1 MTNSLGIQI
10 RGLGLGGF
18 RFVLALFVALSHL
31 WAGMPHG
38 FAAYAVWGFF
48 ALSGFLMC
56 AILLDKYGLTAH
68 GLKAYAFNRFLRI
81 FPAYYAASLLG
92 IIVIVWATQNGVDL
106 KALNPEFG
114 LPNSWQGWLFPVTLL
129 PVFGRE
135 SMPVAVANALGIEVG
150 FYLLMPLM
158 AWRRWVAWL
167 FLLLGV
173 VLIGYYGIEPKS
185 FGERYATFW
194 PCVFAFAIG
203 ALAAHYR
210 GALRKFAFVAVA
222 SGAWLANSLVWFR
235 FGWWPWTVGLYVA
248 TVLSAWLVA
257 SLADKKQSTL
267 DRWLGDLSYPLYL
280 LHTIAGGVFMVLL
293 GAERSF
299 AFCAVS
305 LVLALALSVLFVH
318 LIDRP
323 LQRRK
328 RPALLKVT
336 V

>member
-1 MTNSLGIQI
+1 MRGI
-10 RGLGLGGF
+10 GLGTF
-18 RFVLALFVALSHL
+18 RFVLAMFVALSHL

-56 AILLDKYGLTAH
+56 AILLDKYGLSRQ
-68 GLKAYAFNRFLRI
+68 GLTSYAFNRFLRI
-81 FPAYYAASLLG
+81 FPAYYVATLLG
-92 IIVIVWATQNGVDL
+92 IVIIMWATRQAVDL

-114 LPNSWQGWLFPVTLL
+114 LPHSWQGWLFPITLL

-135 SMPVAVANALGIEVG
+135 AMPIAVANALGIEVG
-150 FYLLMPLM
+150 FYLLMPFM

-173 VLIGYYGIEPKS
+173 AMIAFYGIEPKS

-194 PCVFAFAIG
+194 PCSFAFALG

-210 GALRKFAFVAVA
+210 TELRKFAYASVA
-222 SGAWLANSLVWFR
+222 SFAWLANSLVWFR
-235 FGWWPWTVGLYVA
+235 VGWWPWTIGLYVA
-248 TVLSAWLVA
+248 TALSAWVVVA
-257 SLADKKQSTL
+257 VADRKQSTL

-280 LHTIAGGVFMVLL
+280 LHTIAGGLFFVLL
-293 GAERSF
+293 GSERTLRS
-299 AFCAVS
+299 CAYSVALTLVVS
-305 LVLALALSVLFVH
+305 ALFV
-318 LIDRP
+318 LCIDRP

-328 RPALLKVT
+328 RGGTKVASR
-336 V
+336 

>member
-1 MTNSLGIQI
+1 MNSIKTQLQGI
-10 RGLGLGGF
+10 GLGSF

-56 AILLDKYGLTAH
+56 AILLDKYGLSAS
-68 GLKAYAFNRFLRI
+68 GLRAYAFNRFLRI
-81 FPAYYAASLLG
+81 FPAYYAASVLG
-92 IIVIVWATQNGVDL
+92 IIVVVWATRNGVDL

-114 LPNSWQGWLFPVTLL
+114 LPSSLGAWLFPVTLL

-135 SMPVAVANALGIEVG
+135 AMPIAVANALGIEVG

-173 VLIGYYGIEPKS
+173 ALIAHHGIEPKS

-194 PCVFAFAIG
+194 PCVFAFSIG

-210 GALRKFAFVAVA
+210 HELRKLTSAALA
-222 SGAWLANSLVWFR
+222 SVAWLANSLVWFR
-235 FGWWPWTVGLYVA
+235 IGWWPWTIGLYVA
-248 TVLSAWLVA
+248 TVFSAWLVV
-257 SLADKKQSTL
+257 SLADRKQSTL

-280 LHTIAGGVFMVLL
+280 LHTIAGGVFMVLM
-293 GAERSF
+293 GSNRSLT
-299 AFCAVS
+299 FCAFS
-305 LVLALALSVLFVH
+305 LVLTLVVSALFVR
-318 LIDRP
+318 LIDHP

-328 RPALLKVT
+328 RPAVLKV
-336 V
+336 

>member
-1 MTNSLGIQI
+1 MNSMMTQL

-56 AILLDKYGLTAH
+56 AILLDKYGLSAS
-68 GLKAYAFNRFLRI
+68 GLRAYAFNRFLRI
-81 FPAYYAASLLG
+81 FPVYYAASVLG
-92 IIVIVWATQNGVDL
+92 IVVIVWATKNNVDL
-106 KALNPEFG
+106 KILNPEFG
-114 LPNSWQGWLFPVTLL
+114 LPHSVQGWFFPLTLL

-135 SMPVAVANALGIEVG
+135 AMPIAVANALGIEVG
-150 FYLLMPLM
+150 FYLLMPLL

-167 FLLLGV
+167 FLLLAIA
-173 VLIGYYGIEPKS
+173 LIGYHGIEPKS

-194 PCVFAFAIG
+194 PCTFAFAIG

-210 GALRKFAFVAVA
+210 NELRNFAAAGWA
-222 SGAWLANSLVWFR
+222 SAAWLANSLVWFR
-235 FGWWPWTVGLYVA
+235 LGWWPWTVGLYVA
-248 TVLSAWLVA
+248 TMVSAWLVA
-257 SLADKKQSTL
+257 SLADKKQSAL

-280 LHTIAGGVFMVLL
+280 LHTIAGGVFMVLM
-293 GAERSF
+293 GPTRSLL
-299 AFCAVS
+299 FCAVS
-305 LVLALALSVLFVH
+305 LSLTLALSALFV
-318 LIDRP
+318 LAIDHP

-328 RPALLKVT
+328 RPAVLKVAQ
-336 V
+336 